1 MKTRRLV
8 KNVLLTM
15 SFPLLGLTGEGCCGG
30 GESLYQR
37 PVDVSPEQAQK
48 LLEEGNQ
55 RFVASQVLKKDL
67 GKAKRDDLL
76 NNGQKPF
83 AVVLCCSDSRV
94 PPEHIFDQG
103 LGDLFVIRV
112 AGNVLD
118 QTVLS
123 SVIYGVEHLNA
134 PLLVVLGH
142 SDCGAVKATVQ
153 GAEVPGISD
162 RISPL
167 VEKVKASGVTGAE
180 VYPLVE
186 DENVGAVMAE
196 LNENE
201 EIKHLVEKGALK
213 VVGAKYHL
221 DTGLVTLFP
230 GK

>member
-1 MKTRRLV
+1 
-8 KNVLLTM
+8 M
-15 SFPLLGLTGEGCCGG
+15 SFPLLGLTAEGCCKGG
-30 GESLYQR
+30 GSLYQR
-37 PVDVSPEQAQK
+37 PLDVNPEQAQK

-55 RFVASQVLKKDL
+55 RFVASQALPKDL

-83 AVVLCCSDSRV
+83 AVILCCSDSRV
-94 PPEHIFDQG
+94 PPEHLFDQG

-123 SVIYGVEHLNA
+123 SVIYGVEHLDA

-153 GAEVPGISD
+153 GATVPGISD

-167 VEKVKASGVTGAE
+167 VEKVKAAGVTGAE
-180 VYPLVE
+180 VYPQVE
-186 DENVGAVMAE
+186 DENVWTVMAE

-201 EIKHLVEKGALK
+201 EIKHLVEKGTLK

-221 DTGLVTLFP
+221 DTGVVTLFP